1 MQAIAEIS
9 PRLEPLLDGCKKNR
23 QNWHFQSQHTSKH
36 LVDESRKENESKD
49 DSIHENEEIE
59 EEAMENEN
67 KDENFQLMDFESSE
81 EAENIL
87 PVVS

>member
-1 MQAIAEIS
+1 M
-9 PRLEPLLDGCKKNR
+9 
-23 QNWHFQSQHTSKH
+23 
-36 LVDESRKENESKD
+36 DESRKENESKD
-49 DSIHENEEIE
+49 DSIHENKEIG

-67 KDENFQLMDFESSE
+67 KDENFQLMDIERSE